1 MRIPKSRR
9 LAALFAASLA
19 LAVPLGA
26 TTSGAEN
33 DAGRHEGGSQLRQV
47 GYFIQWGIYGRS
59 FFVKNLDTSGAAA
72 KLTHVNYAFGNVG
85 PQCRR

>member
-9 LAALFAASLA
+9 LAALFAACLA

-33 DAGRHEGGSQLRQV
+33 DARRHDGGSQLRQV
-47 GYFIQWGIYGRS
+47 GYFIQWGIYGRA
-59 FFVKNLDTSGAAA
+59 FYVKNLDTSGTAAQ
-72 KLTHVNYAFGNVG
+72 LTHINYAFGNVG
-85 PQCRR
+85 PRCRR